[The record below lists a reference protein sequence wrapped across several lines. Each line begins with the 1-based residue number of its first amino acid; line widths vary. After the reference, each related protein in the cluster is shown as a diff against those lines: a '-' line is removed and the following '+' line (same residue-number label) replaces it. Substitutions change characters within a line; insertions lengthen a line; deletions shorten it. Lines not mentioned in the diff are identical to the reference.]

1 MSKIDWFPGFPIY
14 NARLENSSISSPNH
28 FKTSL
33 LPILTPSITVLIP
46 NPDLSLTNLFLKL
59 ILILDY
65 FLSLTNLIPI
75 LIEEKRGG
83 RLQLIRLLYTPGL
96 MIHYSAPDDTP
107 QQCFWWYTTVLYC
120 NASMYPLEP
129 DDTPQ
134 CLYHSGVSVLVY
146 PWSTVVYQAALHPHN
161 VSMDCGVSV
170 ELCIRLVYTALL
182 NSLLFVI
189 F

>member
-46 NPDLSLTNLFLKL
+46 NPDLSLTNLFPKL

-134 CLYHSGVSVLVY
+134 CLYHSVVSVLVY
-146 PWSTVVYQAALHPHN
+146 LHCGVSSFFTPHN